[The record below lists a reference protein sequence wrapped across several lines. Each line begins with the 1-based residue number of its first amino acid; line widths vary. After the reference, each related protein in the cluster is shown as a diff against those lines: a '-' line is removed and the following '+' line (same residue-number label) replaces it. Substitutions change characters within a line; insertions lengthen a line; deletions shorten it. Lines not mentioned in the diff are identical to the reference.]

1 MGTFDELGDACA
13 RCDDEDAPLSLV
25 LFTQWTDHLREH
37 RGVDVD
43 RNLEAPLCERCYR
56 YMKDMKNDVLSG
68 RDPPDD
74 VVVEANLDRLRVEAL
89 AEEQP

>member
-1 MGTFDELGDACA
+1 MGSFEELGEDCA
-13 RCDDEDAPLSLV
+13 RCDDEDAPISLV
-25 LFTQWTDHLREH
+25 LFTEWTDHICAQH
-37 RGVDVD
+37 DVDVD
-43 RNLEAPLCERCYR
+43 RNLEAPLCESCYR

-68 RDPPDD
+68 RNPPDD